1 MTKLNNKLVNKKEVS
16 SFWGDAVG
24 FEFKTGIIFMALETV
39 FPGKWYRTA
48 LIINII
54 AFIMTFVIL
63 SAIKRHIR
71 TNKGKELAL
80 KFKGLKNFLKD
91 YTLLSE
97 RDINYINISDRY
109 LPFSLGLGVANKLEN
124 SYIEYNKLIS
134 NYVKP

>member
-1 MTKLNNKLVNKKEVS
+1 
-16 SFWGDAVG
+16 
-24 FEFKTGIIFMALETV
+24 
-39 FPGKWYRTA
+39 
-48 LIINII
+48 
-54 AFIMTFVIL
+54 MTFVIL

-71 TNKGKELAL
+71 TSKGNEVAL

-109 LPFSLGLGVANKLEN
+109 LPFALALGVANKLEN